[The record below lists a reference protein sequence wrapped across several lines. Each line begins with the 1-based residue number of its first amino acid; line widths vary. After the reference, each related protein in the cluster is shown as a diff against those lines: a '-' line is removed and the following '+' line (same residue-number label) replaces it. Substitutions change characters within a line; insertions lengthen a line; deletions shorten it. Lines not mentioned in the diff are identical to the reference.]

1 MSEYLRVVVTFH
13 NGSQEI
19 LYCSKRYYNYVLEIS
34 SPIWEATGLRPSM
47 FNAQDCNDE
56 IIIECIKLREK
67 DFPIDKAREN
77 LPSYDE

>member
-1 MSEYLRVVVTFH
+1 MSDYLRVVVTFH
-13 NGSQEI
+13 NGNEEI
-19 LYCSKRYYNYVLEIS
+19 LYCSKRYYNYVLETKYQK
-34 SPIWEATGLRPSM
+34 WEAIGLRPSM